1 VLLLVATSAA
11 ITSLSLVLVSDA
23 LAGAEEIVAQETA
36 AELDHA
42 LSDMVARA
50 RAHLASHQLLEQDY
64 RRISYEILQGYSA
77 MEGGFLVQGRFVG
90 HTSPTHASA
99 ESTLRPPTDERRT
112 IREIL
117 EGTSVKG
124 RGGASFRDGNDLVV
138 VRVSTANG
146 INAWVMKRH
155 VNFADPGERRRQAF
169 ALMLAAIA
177 LVFVLLVTLS
187 AVRFRRGLQ
196 AIQHGLE
203 RMGRD
208 STYRLPGTRGELGP
222 IADSVNRMADSRL
235 RLQEELRREDRLRAM
250 GRVVA
255 GIAHEI
261 KNPLNSIRLC
271 LQMLA
276 RARKAP
282 HSDEE
287 EIQMALG
294 EVDRLNRLLDSLLL
308 FREQKPANLLPCP
321 VQPVLERV
329 ASLVQPQ
336 AREKGIN
343 LRRDWP
349 QCELQA
355 WIDPDCLQQSLM
367 NLLLNAIEAT
377 PPGGDICL
385 SAQPTEG
392 AAVIRVADTGPGLS
406 DEQQDHLFEA
416 FYTTKDRGT
425 GLGLAVTRELVQRL
439 GGSIN
444 YHTGAP
450 GAVFELRFRNA

>member
-1 VLLLVATSAA
+1 
-11 ITSLSLVLVSDA
+11 
-23 LAGAEEIVAQETA
+23 
-36 AELDHA
+36 
-42 LSDMVARA
+42 M
-50 RAHLASHQLLEQDY
+50 
-64 RRISYEILQGYSA
+64 
-77 MEGGFLVQGRFVG
+77 
-90 HTSPTHASA
+90 
-99 ESTLRPPTDERRT
+99 
-112 IREIL
+112 
-117 EGTSVKG
+117 
-124 RGGASFRDGNDLVV
+124 
-138 VRVSTANG
+138 
-146 INAWVMKRH
+146 
-155 VNFADPGERRRQAF
+155 
-169 ALMLAAIA
+169 
-177 LVFVLLVTLS
+177 
-187 AVRFRRGLQ
+187 
-196 AIQHGLE
+196 
-203 RMGRD
+203 
-208 STYRLPGTRGELGP
+208 
-222 IADSVNRMADSRL
+222 
-235 RLQEELRREDRLRAM
+235 
-250 GRVVA
+250 
-255 GIAHEI
+255 
-261 KNPLNSIRLC
+261 
-271 LQMLA
+271 
-276 RARKAP
+276 
-282 HSDEE
+282 
-287 EIQMALG
+287 
-294 EVDRLNRLLDSLLL
+294 DRLNRADSLLL

-349 QCELQA
+349 QSELQA

-385 SAQPTEG
+385 SAQPAEG